1 MVRQILLLLSGCIV
15 LFTITDVDSV
25 CVCVLQLL
33 SKSIEQLR
41 QPSAH
46 LQESEEE
53 LEEQH
58 GEQMERM
65 QEDRLPPGG
74 VIRKHTLSSSSS
86 SGSSAELPDV
96 PHYGV
101 IKVKEEPAD
110 SEDEALTGQSLES
123 EQSTYLHQ
131 VKGRLVIRAMI

>member
-1 MVRQILLLLSGCIV
+1 MLS
-15 LFTITDVDSV
+15 
-25 CVCVLQLL
+25 VCVLQLL

-41 QPSAH
+41 QPSSH

-53 LEEQH
+53 QEEHQYA
-58 GEQMERM
+58 EETESM

-86 SGSSAELPDV
+86 SGSSSEIPDA
-96 PHYGV
+96 HCGV

-110 SEDEALTGQSLES
+110 SEDEALSNQRLDS

>member
-1 MVRQILLLLSGCIV
+1 MCSQ
-15 LFTITDVDSV
+15 
-25 CVCVLQLL
+25 CVLQLL

-41 QPSAH
+41 QPNAH

-53 LEEQH
+53 QEEQH
-58 GEQMERM
+58 REQTESM

-86 SGSSAELPDV
+86 SGSSGELPDA
-96 PHYGV
+96 HYGV

-110 SEDEALTGQSLES
+110 SEDEALTNHSLES

>member
-1 MVRQILLLLSGCIV
+1 MWSRYVS
-15 LFTITDVDSV
+15 
-25 CVCVLQLL
+25 QLL

-41 QPSAH
+41 QPNAH

-53 LEEQH
+53 QDEQQQDREH
-58 GEQMERM
+58 TESM

-86 SGSSAELPDV
+86 SGSSAELPDA
-96 PHYGV
+96 HCGV
-101 IKVKEEPAD
+101 IKVKEEPVD
-110 SEDEALTGQSLES
+110 SEDEALSNESLVS